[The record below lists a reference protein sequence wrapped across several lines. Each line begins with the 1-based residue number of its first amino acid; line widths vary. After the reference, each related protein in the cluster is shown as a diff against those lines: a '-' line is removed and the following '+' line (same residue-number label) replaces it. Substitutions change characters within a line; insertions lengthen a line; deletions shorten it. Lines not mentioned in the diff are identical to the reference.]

1 MYLKKVNFKDV
12 KNKEIIVLAWQ
23 TEDEICAQQVFVND
37 NRFFAWD
44 VSSAEFSDEIELTK
58 NECPSYYKFVN
69 PKTPR
74 EVDWIEAAQ
83 ALEDR
88 LTVEYYCDS
97 KQQWILHTSKHVFKD
112 DRYRISIPVF
122 DVGHYLYK
130 NEKGDKII
138 IYKDKYERWYEA
150 GNEYPLDI
158 FAENIIR
165 KIDIEKL

>member
-12 KNKEIIVLAWQ
+12 KDKEIIVLAWQ
-23 TEDEICAQQVFVND
+23 TEDEICAHQVLVDN

-58 NECPSYYKFVN
+58 KECPAYYKFVD
-69 PKTPR
+69 PKVPR

-88 LTVEYYCDS
+88 LTVECFCHS
-97 KQQWILHTSKHVFKD
+97 KKQWILQTSKHVYKN
-112 DRYRISIPVF
+112 DRYRITIPVF
-122 DVGHYLYK
+122 EVGHYLYK
-130 NEKGDKII
+130 NDEGNRII
-138 IYKDKYERWYEA
+138 IYRDKRERWYEP

-158 FAENIIR
+158 LIENIIR